1 MLPKY
6 AQVKEEIC
14 SWLNQGK
21 IQPDEKLPT
30 ENELMQQFGV
40 SRHTIRK
47 AIGDLVSQGLLYSVQ
62 GGGTFVAS
70 RTAKSAM
77 HSNKTI
83 GVITTYISDYIFPSI
98 IRGIESYLSE
108 QGYSMLLT
116 STNNNTES
124 ERAALKTCCP
134 KI

>member
-21 IQPDEKLPT
+21 IQPDEKSPT
-30 ENELMQQFGV
+30 ENELMQAVRRQPPYHQKGDRRFGLAG
-40 SRHTIRK
+40 S
-47 AIGDLVSQGLLYSVQ
+47 LYSVQ

-98 IRGIESYLSE
+98 IRELNLI
-108 QGYSMLLT
+108 
-116 STNNNTES
+116 
-124 ERAALKTCCP
+124 
-134 KI
+134 